1 MNIYALYVGKGNDL
15 GKLFDPILCLLHGL
29 ERLAEHIE
37 NIRGGGCRDQTFRIG
52 FNGLAERLVGIC
64 EKWFSFLDNIQNP
77 TYRLNIECDFIW
89 PETENIS
96 KYKADKFYLS
106 NTKETEIDDFFLF
119 GYNIK

>member
-64 EKWFSFLDNIQNP
+64 EVLLVGKS
-77 TYRLNIECDFIW
+77 RSV
-89 PETENIS
+89 PEVSPEPAAA
-96 KYKADKFYLS
+96 AD
-106 NTKETEIDDFFLF
+106 
-119 GYNIK
+119 